1 MFSFEFEIELN
12 AEGRPIVV
20 PNKEVIKTLDAVELK
35 FMGLEIA
42 RATLDSIVTNP
53 KLAESSSF
61 DSLVQATVEVH
72 RICDMFAKAV
82 KDQMDV
88 LKIVD
93 KYTSAQKYDLQVDT
107 MNDLHNLNYNGIIYA
122 DEIFKRVIG
131 LKVKVLE
138 NKKIYELQN
147 GIDNDNWTDIT
158 NYSTDST
165 T

>member
-12 AEGRPIVV
+12 EQGRPIIV
-20 PNKEVIKTLDAVELK
+20 PNKDVVKTLDAVELK

-42 RATLDSIVTNP
+42 RAVLDGVIDKTKKRDTESFKTL
-53 KLAESSSF
+53 
-61 DSLVQATVEVH
+61 VEADVELH
-72 RICDMFAKAV
+72 RICDIFAKAV

-88 LKIVD
+88 LKIID

-107 MNDLHNLNYNGIIYA
+107 MDDLYNLNYNGIIYA
-122 DEIFKRVIG
+122 DEIFKREIG
-131 LKVKVLE
+131 LKVKVLQE
-138 NKKIYELQN
+138 KKIYELQN
-147 GIDNDNWTDIT
+147 GIDNNNWTDIT